1 MLLLLLLLLPQPCSC
16 LLLLSERV
24 VPLPPRLHQSPHPP
38 HSRQLLSLLSLLSLL
53 LLNSHHRHEVE
64 AVRRSSAS
72 PLAGCRTL
80 SVMVPAAVVPNA
92 AFPSQ

>member
-1 MLLLLLLLLPQPCSC
+1 MLLLLLLAQPSC

-38 HSRQLLSLLSLLSLL
+38 HSRQLLSLLSLLLL

-72 PLAGCRTL
+72 PLAGCQTL
-80 SVMVPAAVVPNA
+80 SPVMVPAAVVPNA